1 MNKQELLDKINELEV
16 KAEYYS
22 RTDWDRYT
30 EIRAELKEL
39 DDKLLSIY
47 NAENITWLES
57 QKDIA

>member
-16 KAEYYS
+16 KADHYC
-22 RTDWDRYT
+22 RTDWERYT

-39 DDKLLSIY
+39 DAKLLSIY
-47 NAENITWLES
+47 NTENINWLES